1 MQKTRKTSTLARVRQ
16 YRRLY
21 WMILPGFLLTLVFA
35 YLPTW
40 GLITAFYDY
49 NPGLGMAGSEFVGLK
64 HFARFFADRNFPL
77 LIRNSLVIS
86 LLNILW
92 GTIFPILFAVLLNEI
107 SNIHFKKAV
116 QTISYLPHFISFV
129 VIANIAQTVFATDGP
144 VNRLL
149 LSLGVTDRAIT
160 FFALPKAFW
169 WLISGINIWKEMGW
183 SAIIYV
189 AAIAGIDPMLYEAAM
204 VDGAG
209 RFKRMWH
216 ITIKGISSTIVVLL
230 VLAVPDLL
238 NAGFDASYLLGNS
251 MVSDYSEVLDTYVY
265 RVGLQQGQYSY
276 ATAIGLCRQ
285 VVSLILILSANAF
298 ARKISEYSLF

>member
-1 MQKTRKTSTLARVRQ
+1 MRIRQ
-16 YRRLY
+16 HKRLY
-21 WMILPGFLLTLVFA
+21 LMILPGFVLSLIFA

-49 NPGLGMAGSEFVGLK
+49 NAGLGLAGSEFVGLK
-64 HFARFFADRNFPL
+64 HFIRFFTDRNFPI

-86 LLNILW
+86 FLNILW
-92 GTIFPILFAVLLNEI
+92 GTIFPIAFALLLNEI
-107 SNIHFKKAV
+107 ANLHFKKLV

-129 VIANIAQTVFATDGP
+129 VIANIAQTVFATEGP

-149 LSLGVTDRAIT
+149 LSIGVTDRATT
-160 FFALPKAFW
+160 FFAIPKAFW
-169 WLISGINIWKEMGW
+169 WLVSGINIWKEMGW

-238 NAGFDASYLLGNS
+238 NAGFDASYLLGNA
-251 MVSDYSEVLDTYVY
+251 MVQDYSEVLDTYVY
-265 RVGLQQGQYSY
+265 RVGLKQGQYSY

-285 VVSLILILSANAF
+285 VVSLILILSANTF
-298 ARKISEYSLF
+298 AKRISEYSLF